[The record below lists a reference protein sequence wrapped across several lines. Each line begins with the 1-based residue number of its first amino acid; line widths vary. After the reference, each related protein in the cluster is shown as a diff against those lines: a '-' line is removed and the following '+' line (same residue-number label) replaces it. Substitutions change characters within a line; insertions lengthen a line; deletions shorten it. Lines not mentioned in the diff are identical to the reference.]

1 MSTKRTRSAHRF
13 RIGLLAAIFAVV
25 ALTPLGPSVLA
36 HGNDRAAP
44 HRPTIVL
51 VHGAWAGPA
60 GWGQVAAELRWDGYR
75 VVIPALG
82 LADASAD
89 VAIVQTAL
97 DSIAG
102 KKILV
107 GHSYGGAVISQAAA
121 GRTDVQALVYTA
133 AFAPDEGESLVDLGA
148 GYAPPAAFAPGHL
161 LFQGPPRSA
170 RPSSIRPT
178 SATTSPRTSAPGA
191 PHGWQLSRRQPT
203 SACSSHRQVRWLGT
217 PCRPGTRSL
226 VLTG

>member
-1 MSTKRTRSAHRF
+1 MGKKRTGWAHRW
-13 RIGLLAAIFAVV
+13 RTGLLAATFAVV

-121 GRTDVQALVYTA
+121 GRTDVR
-133 AFAPDEGESLVDLGA
+133 GA
-148 GYAPPAAFAPGHL
+148 RVHRG
-161 LFQGPPRSA
+161 
-170 RPSSIRPT
+170 IRP
-178 SATTSPRTSAPGA
+178 
-191 PHGWQLSRRQPT
+191 RR
-203 SACSSHRQVRWLGT
+203 G
-217 PCRPGTRSL
+217 
-226 VLTG
+226 